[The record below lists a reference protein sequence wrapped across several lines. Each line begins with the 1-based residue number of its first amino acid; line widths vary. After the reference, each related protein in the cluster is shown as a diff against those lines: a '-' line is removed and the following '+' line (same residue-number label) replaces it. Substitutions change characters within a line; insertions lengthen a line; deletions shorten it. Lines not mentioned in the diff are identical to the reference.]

1 MGSPTP
7 PRGTSSP
14 LTLQARWPGG
24 LTPLEAVSLN
34 PAGAVAYIDELRAR
48 AERAEAECVRLQ
60 LALAARLTV
69 GPCPKCS
76 KPWWTVQVRCGC
88 LLDADAPPPAPDLDA
103 AVRRLREA
111 RACEPH
117 VETIG
122 GVGGMAEM
130 ETGGLA
136 VDHTAECD
144 ACARLA
150 VEAVLVAGGTR

>member
-1 MGSPTP
+1 MSLAHENP
-7 PRGTSSP
+7 P
-14 LTLQARWPGG
+14 
-24 LTPLEAVSLN
+24 
-34 PAGAVAYIDELRAR
+34 ELRAR

-60 LALAARLTV
+60 HALAARLTV

-103 AVRRLREA
+103 AVKRLREA
-111 RACEPH
+111 RACKGHSGYEGSVLH
-117 VETIG
+117 ARKVMHDCG
-122 GVGGMAEM
+122 
-130 ETGGLA
+130 
-136 VDHTAECD
+136 